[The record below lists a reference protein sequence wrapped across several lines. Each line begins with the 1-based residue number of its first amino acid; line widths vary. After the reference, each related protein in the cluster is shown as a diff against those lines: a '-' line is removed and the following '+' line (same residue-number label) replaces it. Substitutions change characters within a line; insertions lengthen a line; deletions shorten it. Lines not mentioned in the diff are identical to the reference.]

1 MQKAKKDAN
10 WVISSPPH
18 LADAPP
24 STLLI
29 GCRWRKHEWFLL
41 SGYQITHRLL
51 CTALSFFPSNAQYL
65 DKIDQSCWVI
75 IVETSLTNPI
85 LLIGWFCCSGAALVR
100 CVCHSK
106 SLNEKELLLFLK
118 EKLFQ
123 IWLNLI
129 RRKGLNCESFS
140 FTRLFWALALK
151 MWGNRYHTLH
161 WSGTVQNFSVRPN
174 ESLRRSGGG

>member
-1 MQKAKKDAN
+1 MVLIV
-10 WVISSPPH
+10 WISNNTS
-18 LADAPP
+18 APLHCCP
-24 STLLI
+24 
-29 GCRWRKHEWFLL
+29 
-41 SGYQITHRLL
+41 
-51 CTALSFFPSNAQYL
+51 SFFPFTASNAQYL

-75 IVETSLTNPI
+75 IVATSLANPI

-140 FTRLFWALALK
+140 FTRLF
-151 MWGNRYHTLH
+151 
-161 WSGTVQNFSVRPN
+161 
-174 ESLRRSGGG
+174 